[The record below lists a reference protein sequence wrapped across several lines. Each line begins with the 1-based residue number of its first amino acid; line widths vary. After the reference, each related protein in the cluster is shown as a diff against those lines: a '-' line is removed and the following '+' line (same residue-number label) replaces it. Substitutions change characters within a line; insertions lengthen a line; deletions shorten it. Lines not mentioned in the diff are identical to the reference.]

1 MDAAIDAMHPMG
13 FADKLVQGTVRDLL
27 KVGIFFVCF
36 ICSLF
41 LECKNI
47 NYMTWAFCSGL
58 WWEWWMAIY
67 RRKFILTSYW
77 NDPWKNKGST
87 RGGKFFSLYAWFLLL
102 LVCCQENEILNRG
115 FFFNRLVSGKSVSFI
130 EPMHIWLN

>member
-47 NYMTWAFCSGL
+47 NYMTWAFCSGI
-58 WWEWWMAIY
+58 WWE
-67 RRKFILTSYW
+67 
-77 NDPWKNKGST
+77 
-87 RGGKFFSLYAWFLLL
+87 
-102 LVCCQENEILNRG
+102 
-115 FFFNRLVSGKSVSFI
+115 
-130 EPMHIWLN
+130 